1 MHPTKLGLLF
11 LHGYPLDSRMWD
23 AQVERFRGKYV
34 ILRPNF
40 ADFRWSTIAEL
51 ADQIAWQ
58 VKNPAPA
65 NVEADSNRW
74 PKRWIVC
81 GLSMGGYVAFE
92 FWKRHRDAVAALV
105 LSNTKA
111 TVDDESAKANRRS
124 VIERALSEGSEC
136 VTLPMI
142 PKLLAASTIDR
153 QSEKV
158 AELSQ
163 MMRAISSESVRRFQ
177 QAMIDRFDFSEEL
190 ASFDVPT
197 LVIAGAED
205 GITPASMMAVMAD
218 RIPQSLFRVISGA
231 GHLAPMENP
240 MDWNDAFDDFA
251 QMLEQTENG

>member
-11 LHGYPLDSRMWD
+11 LHGYPVDSRMWD
-23 AQVERFRGKYV
+23 AQMERFREKYV
-34 ILRPNF
+34 VLRPNF
-40 ADFRWSTIAEL
+40 ADFQWSTIAEL
-51 ADQIAWQ
+51 ADQIARQ
-58 VKNPAPA
+58 IKNPDPT

-81 GLSMGGYVAFE
+81 GLSMGGYVALE
-92 FWKRHRDAVAALV
+92 FWKRHRDAVAGLV

-124 VIERALSEGSEC
+124 VIERALNEGSEC

-163 MMRAISSESVRRFQ
+163 MMRAMSSESVRRYQ

-190 ASFDVPT
+190 ACFNVPT
-197 LVIAGAED
+197 LVLAGSED
-205 GITPASMMAVMAD
+205 GITPAGMMTLMAD
-218 RIPQSLFRVISGA
+218 RIPQSRFRVISGA

-240 MDWNDAFDDFA
+240 EDWNDALEDFA
-251 QMLEQTENG
+251 QMLEQKENH